1 VPLVYYLTIASLIIG
16 GLVLGG
22 LCSFT
27 WRRRPANSSSALPVL
42 LAAATL
48 WVLAAAAEH
57 LLPTLNGKIFA
68 TKIQYIGALTLP
80 IAAVCTVLAYVGK
93 EKWQWPFL
101 RFALPTAL
109 VCLALVL
116 SNEAHHRVWS
126 AIELDTTGAI
136 PLLNLTHGPGFWLI
150 NAFSHG
156 QLFFAFALYFIN
168 SLKNWRVESGL
179 VYLGFAAPWI
189 ANLIYVSGWSP
200 IANLDIT
207 PFGLI
212 VTGVIFTISFHG
224 VGSIFSTVKLAH
236 RDIVESIADLILV
249 VDERKQLLS
258 ANQSAR
264 VLLVQCP
271 LPAPISVVFANHPG
285 LLAYLEK
292 GAQSDHQDVE
302 VERAGNKTTFDLRSV
317 NTVDSNGRKQA
328 TVYVLRDAT
337 QERERERMLRFL
349 ASTDP
354 LTNLPNRREF
364 QRVLDKSLIRA
375 VGSGRRVAL
384 LSLDLDRFKMVN
396 DNHGH
401 PAGDDILR
409 QVADRLRNNL
419 RPTDQVAY
427 PPAEN
432 EGSEQ
437 VTVSRH
443 GGDEFMIFLPILA
456 APGDASHVARRLI
469 AALEEPFQVG
479 SGLLQLG
486 ASIGIAIGP
495 DDGGSS
501 ESLVRCADKALHSVK
516 QSLRGSF
523 AFYNSSLS
531 AVEERRHALEQA
543 LRRALVRDEFK
554 MHYQPICDTQTSGVC
569 GAEALLRWHSA
580 ELGAVSADEFIPVA
594 EESGLIVRVGEVV
607 LRSVCEQI
615 AQWRSEGLV
624 VPTISVNLSARQLID
639 LNFPE
644 LVERVFFDT
653 GVCGSDI
660 EFELTEGSM
669 LTENPRAD
677 ETLAW
682 LRELGASLALDDFGT
697 GYSSLSHLRRFSFQ
711 RLKVDRS
718 FVVGLGSAP
727 EDERLVRGVIALAHR
742 LNIETVAEG
751 VETQEQLDILR
762 KEGCNYIQGF
772 LLGRPEPP
780 ELFERLLYP
789 AASKLADCV
798 ADATN

>member
-1 VPLVYYLTIASLIIG
+1 VFSLTIASLIIG
-16 GLVLGG
+16 GLVLGH
-22 LCSFT
+22 LCLFT
-27 WRRRPANSSSALPVL
+27 WRRRPANSSSALPLL
-42 LAAATL
+42 LAMASL
-48 WVLAAAAEH
+48 WVLAAPAEH
-57 LLPTLNGKIFA
+57 LLPTLNGKVFA
-68 TKIQYIGALTLP
+68 TKIQYVSVLSLP
-80 IAAVCTVLAYVGK
+80 IAGVCSVLAYVGK
-93 EKWQWPFL
+93 GRWQRTFL
-101 RFALPTAL
+101 RFALPMAL
-109 VCLALVL
+109 VSLGLVL
-116 SNEAHHRVWS
+116 SNDAHHWVWS

-156 QLFFAFALYFIN
+156 QLFFAFALFFIN
-168 SLKNWRVESGL
+168 SLKNWRVESAL

-212 VTGVIFTISFHG
+212 VTGIIFTISFHS

-236 RDIVESIADLILV
+236 RDIVESIVDLILV

-285 LLAYLEK
+285 LLACLEK

-302 VERAGNKTTFDLRSV
+302 VESAGNKPTFDLRSV
-317 NTVDSNGRKQA
+317 NTVDSNGRKQG

-337 QERERERMLRFL
+337 EERERERMLRFL

-354 LTNLPNRREF
+354 LTNPPNRREF
-364 QRVLDKSLIRA
+364 QRILDKSLIRA

-396 DNHGH
+396 DN
-401 PAGDDILR
+401 
-409 QVADRLRNNL
+409 L

-427 PPAEN
+427 PPAKI

-443 GGDEFMIFLPILA
+443 GGDEF
-456 APGDASHVARRLI
+456 
-469 AALEEPFQVG
+469 
-479 SGLLQLG
+479 
-486 ASIGIAIGP
+486 
-495 DDGGSS
+495 
-501 ESLVRCADKALHSVK
+501 
-516 QSLRGSF
+516 
-523 AFYNSSLS
+523 
-531 AVEERRHALEQA
+531 
-543 LRRALVRDEFK
+543 K
-554 MHYQPICDTQTSGVC
+554 MHYQPICDTQTSDVC
-569 GAEALLRWHSA
+569 GAEALLRWDSA
-580 ELGAVSADEFIPVA
+580 ELGMVSADEFIPVA
-594 EESGLIVRVGEVV
+594 EESGLIVRIGEVV

-615 AQWRSEGLV
+615 AKWRSAGLA

-644 LVERVFFDT
+644 QVERVFSDT

-718 FVVGLGSAP
+718 FVDGLGSTL
-727 EDERLVRGVIALAHR
+727 EDERPVRGVIALAHR

-751 VETQEQLDILR
+751 VETEEQLDILR

-780 ELFERLLYP
+780 ELFERLLSQG
-789 AASKLADCV
+789 ASKAG
-798 ADATN
+798 